1 MGMYQSVQST
11 DWGKVLDY
19 LTLFLPLIDTF
30 PVLTLPARYSNNIS
44 SLLHLKCAIIHRN
57 DPSGTTLLE
66 LVFPHFSL
74 SQSQKAENDSSMFAF
89 LLIN

>member
-11 DWGKVLDY
+11 NQGKLLDY
-19 LTLFLPLIDTF
+19 LSRYIPLIHTF
-30 PVLTLPARYSNNIS
+30 PVLTPPARYSNNIS
-44 SLLHLKCAIIHRN
+44 LLLHLMCVRIHRN
-57 DPSGTTLLE
+57 DPLGTSLLG

-74 SQSQKAENDSSMFAF
+74 SQSHKAENDSSMFAF